1 MLLDSKGLVESL
13 RLQVNEIDCVTLSQR
28 IQDNQTLLFIDIR
41 EKNETNA
48 GHPVGCELI
57 PRGVLEMQI
66 TALPSYQTLIT
77 SLPSAADLPIYLLC
91 RSGARSVLAAAS
103 LQAMGYQHVYSVA
116 GGYLAWQTQGLL
128 TQGE

>member
-13 RLQVNEIDCVTLSQR
+13 RSRIHEIDCATLNQR
-28 IQDNQTLLFIDIR
+28 LQDNQPLLFIDIR
-41 EKNETNA
+41 EKNETDA

-66 TALPSYQTLIT
+66 TALPSYQTLVT
-77 SLPSAADLPIYLLC
+77 TFASAADLPIYLLC
-91 RSGARSVLAAAS
+91 RSGARSILAAAS
-103 LQAMGYQHVYSVA
+103 LQTMGYQHVYSVA
-116 GGYLAWQTQGLL
+116 GGYLAWQAQGLL

>member
-13 RLQVNEIDCVTLSQR
+13 RLHVNEIDCVTLSQR
-28 IQDNQTLLFIDIR
+28 LQNDQTLLFIDIR
-41 EKNETNA
+41 EQNETSA

-66 TALPSYQTLIT
+66 TALPNYQTLIT

-116 GGYLAWQTQGLL
+116 GGYLAWQAQGLL